1 MAGFLAIPA
10 HAQDATKPVIRI
22 AAGQEIVF
30 EGEEATFTLTRSGDA
45 AQPLAVTVVTFEPNH
60 PNAHPGDDASNPT
73 RRVHAVTFLAGDH
86 DVTLSVPVDRDGV
99 EELDTDDKIVAQIS
113 ADSSSPYQPDPD
125 EDSAEI
131 PIAEPALV
139 TIAANEDPVV
149 EGEDATFTLTRSG
162 DTTGALPV
170 QVRSAHYNGGTTRA
184 IVDNHAITFEAGA
197 ATAVLTVPT
206 ADDGIPEFRD
216 WVVAVVEPG
225 SGYLTGDPGR
235 ATIRVEDPPLP
246 EVSIVADQDSVAEGE
261 AAMFTLTRSG
271 PTTIARDAIVI
282 VSDPGAFLR
291 GNHWARTPPG
301 QITVHFAAGSATA
314 RLSLQTRDDW
324 RDIQD
329 TDLTVS
335 VTASDYYEPGDPA
348 SARVTVTDND
358 VAPELELTLSETRI
372 VEGGILTVT
381 LRLHGGSG
389 NEVQVGVTHG
399 YRGQPRTDYVSL
411 GGSDTEWEFVITTD
425 DNDLDEPDR
434 VYEATILSYPS
445 DSLAH
450 AESEYR
456 TIRGDRSVSATVADN
471 DLPLVSIE
479 AVRSSYQEGEFG
491 QIRLRRTGD
500 PSVSL
505 NVSVDFTQSPG
516 VTNQYPGVGPF
527 HVSHS
532 FRPGV
537 TEHVSNFDLERGD
550 GDEADGYIS
559 LTIRD
564 SPGHR
569 IDPDAATARF
579 AVVDT
584 DPPPTLSLAGARAGE
599 NGGTVDFLVSLASD
613 VPSRRTVSVEYA
625 TADGTAGAGE
635 DYTATSG
642 TLTFQPGQ
650 ISATVSVPVSDDYL
664 AENDESFTLT
674 LANPVN
680 VTLPDGVD
688 SVSAT
693 GTIEDDEPVIHVSAR
708 RDAVTEGEAAVFDL
722 TRDPNADREL
732 TVTLIFLE
740 RLDNGS
746 IVTESQTVTF
756 PANAG
761 EVEWSAGT
769 EDDDVD
775 EPHGWVGVTIPDPV
789 TRDLAGA
796 YSSGS
801 TQVVGVDILDN
812 DLPTVTIEAGQ
823 GDREEG
829 QDVEFTLTRQGD
841 LSVLLT
847 VNVTITGGGDYLT
860 EAPPQTVAFAEGAST
875 ASLSLPTEDDDPVDD
890 DDTLTVTVAAGNDY
904 QAGEPAAASVSLFDS
919 QRFYPSVS
927 IRANRA
933 VVDEGEEVV
942 FTLTRTGAHLDES
955 LTVWVG
961 VIEEK
966 TQFLS
971 SGSHERRKYGKV
983 VSVEFA
989 PGSRTAALTQPTV
1002 DETLNDGNS
1011 SFEATIR
1018 LGDYRI
1024 RPYPGEATAWVRDD
1038 DIPTVSVVSATAAR
1052 VEGDPRALFLVV
1064 DGQIVSLEVLETGF
1078 AEIVEDAA
1086 ELTGVV
1092 LSRTGDTTGTL
1103 TVRWDSYGISW
1114 SPGRFRFRGND
1125 ILVDGETFSDNLDY
1139 YGDFV
1144 IPEGDEASVLDPA
1157 GRTDEQ
1163 FWNIPSG
1170 QVSMF
1175 HNLWPIAVGSLG
1187 GLIYYEVN
1195 PFYCETVPGDCGY
1208 SPQYRVGDS
1217 DAAAYRILNSAQG
1230 VRIEAD
1236 SASVTEG
1243 EDITF
1248 TLHRFGSTR
1257 PARIDPLP
1265 VKVQVVQNGEFI
1277 AGVPPQTVTFA
1288 GSPDDFLDTSTREG
1302 ELSTTVTIS
1311 TTNDSL
1317 DEADGDITLT
1327 IIPLTVE
1334 EAAES
1339 ATPYELVEAYGDS
1352 TWTHQ
1357 VTVRVLD
1364 DDEVGFDISDAAA
1377 DEAAGSIEFTV
1388 TLPDP
1393 SALETRV
1400 DWATA
1405 PGSGLHQ
1412 AVAGEDYEAA
1422 GGTLTF
1428 APGET
1433 SKTIVVTLLDDD
1445 VNEERETFL
1454 VELSNPAGASLTA
1467 AAGTGAI
1474 IDDDAGQRVSVSTDS
1489 DSFVEGQDVVF
1500 RLERCSFVNEQD
1512 CTQDEPR
1519 GRLELTPTLFWDGD
1533 FLLDTSGLLVVF
1545 EAGSWTTTVTL
1556 PTVDD
1561 DVFEATGFAWLSN
1574 AALPGDPDSQA
1585 GGISKSVDIHDND
1598 MPVSIVTAVEAGEGD
1613 GTITFAVELEA
1624 PAVLPVTVDIATVDG
1639 TATSFDFGASSKDF
1653 EPRRATLI
1661 FQPGEQSKDFTVT
1674 LVDDRL
1680 DESREQFT
1688 VELSNPVNARIK
1700 DGIATGSIED
1710 DDDALTARLI
1720 PPAQTEIPEGSDAA
1734 ALFMVEL
1741 SHAET
1746 SFSKQA
1752 ATVDWA
1758 VTPGTAAQGEDYV
1771 EASGRVIIPAGQS
1784 TGIFAVTL
1792 VDDSRFEA
1800 WTETFTVTLTGGE
1813 RVEIDEDQS
1822 SAEIRIR
1829 DDESVG
1835 VALFA
1840 DAAHVTEGGIATFT
1854 VQLTGA
1860 RTTAAVTVEYETAG
1874 DAMSGED
1881 YTAPGGTLTIPAGHR
1896 FGVVSIATLADGVDD
1911 SNETLTLQL
1920 TAVTSLERPLDQKKS
1935 AASVTILDEDE
1946 PAVSL
1951 APVAPEEGPGTP
1963 IEGSIAAAE
1972 AVEGKVVQ
1980 FTVSLSHPADAPVV
1994 VEWETREY
2002 EGDPSPDGRATA
2014 DRDYTSSSGTVTIA
2028 ATETSTTFGVP
2039 TNEDAVFEGNEV
2051 FQVVLTGATKGADP
2065 ATAVDFPLG
2074 VFSAVG
2080 RILDDDDSPHTVLL
2094 TTTPKAVAEDAG
2106 ATQITVVATLPGG
2119 ANTLSVDTEVSVW
2132 VAGGSA
2138 AEGDDYTATGA
2149 TLVILAGER
2158 IGTGTLTLTPVEDL
2172 FAEGDETVQV
2182 TGTATGLNVT
2192 PVPVTITDNDTQP
2205 TGVTLMVAPDA
2216 VDEGAGATSLYVT
2229 AAFTD
2234 GDVRGADTE
2243 IVVSVAGASLTVTE
2257 ETLNS
2262 DGTTTTTTKTTTA
2275 AGAEDF
2281 TADSITVAIPAGET
2295 QGAATL
2301 TLTPMDD
2308 AVAEGDE
2315 TVQVSG
2321 AASGLAVTAA
2331 GVTIT
2336 DNDAEP
2342 TGIELLVTPE
2352 QVDEDAGDAD
2362 LQVTGTLTGG
2372 GSRTEDTSISLS
2384 VHGVTATDGDDY
2396 SPPPD
2401 VTLTIP
2407 AGSLTGTATL
2417 TLTLVNDDLYEGEEQ
2432 LAVRGSNADP
2442 GLPVDGVRVA
2452 IADDDTAPTSITLA
2466 LDMNTVPEDAGLQEL
2481 SVTATLEGGSKR
2493 TVDTQIMLSV
2503 SNLTTSDADYS
2514 VFPAVLTIDS
2524 GQPLG
2529 TATMLLIPAD
2539 DSIDEDD
2546 ETLEVRGTTAE
2557 LTLPVAAQQVTIT
2570 DDDSAGV
2577 SIDSTALT
2585 VVEGGS
2591 ADYTVALDSQPTG
2604 DVTVTISGHSGSDL
2618 NLSAETLTFTPDNWN
2633 VAQTVTVTAGQDDDA
2648 AADAAVTLSHAVS
2661 GAVEYAAV
2669 SAEDIPSVTV
2679 TIEEDDAA
2687 RVSIDPTELTV
2698 TEGDATGASYT
2709 VVLDSQPTADVT
2721 VDISGH
2727 AGTDVLVT
2735 PSTLTFTS
2743 DSWETPQTVTVSAAQ
2758 DDDAAAD
2765 QAVTLS
2771 HAVSGAGEYA
2781 AVSAEDIPSVTVTI
2795 EEDDATRVSIDPTEL
2810 TVTEGDATGA
2820 SYTVV
2825 LDTQPTADVTVAVTG
2840 HAGTDLSLS
2849 GQTLTNDEL
2858 TFTPDNWNQPQTVTV
2873 TAGQDDDAAADE
2885 AVTLSHTVSGAAE
2898 YQAVTT
2904 DSVTVT
2910 IDEDDAAA
2918 VSIDPTTLTVPEG
2931 GDNSYTVVLDT
2942 QPSAEVTVTISG
2954 HAGTD
2959 VSVTPSS
2966 LTFTS
2971 ESWGTA
2977 QTVTVSAAQDEDAAT
2992 DEAVTLSHT
3001 VSGTGEYQA
3010 VTAESVTV
3018 TIDEDDAARV
3028 SIDPTALIVIEGD
3041 ATGASYA
3048 VVLDSQPTAEVTV
3061 TVSGH
3066 DGTDVSVAPSTLTFT
3081 SENWETPQTVTVS
3094 AAQDEDAAAD
3104 PTVTLSHAV
3113 GSVEDTLYNGIDPD
3127 SVTVT
3132 IEEDDAARVS
3142 IDPTALTVPEGGD
3155 NSYTVVLDTQPSA
3168 EVTVTISGHSGS
3180 DLNLSAETLTFT
3192 SVNWNQAQTVTV
3204 SADQDADAAA
3214 DPAVTLSHAVSG
3226 AGEYA
3231 AVSAGDIPNVTVTI
3245 DEDDAAGVSID
3256 PTELTV
3262 TEGDATGASYTV
3274 VLDTQPTADVTV
3286 AVTGHAGTDLS
3297 LSGQTLTNDELTF
3310 TPDNWNQPQTVTVTA
3325 GQDDDAAADEAVT
3338 LSHTVS
3344 GAAEYQAV
3352 TTDSVTVTI
3361 DEDDAAAV
3369 SIDPTTLTV
3378 PEGGDNSY
3386 TVVLDTQP
3394 SAEVTVT
3401 ISGHAGTD
3409 VSVTPSSL
3417 TFTSE
3422 SWGTAQTVTVSA
3434 AQDEDAATDEAVTLS
3449 HTVSGTGE
3457 YQAVTAESV
3466 TVTIDE
3472 DDAARVSIDPT
3483 ALIVIEGDATGAS
3496 YAVVLDSQPTAEVT
3510 VTVSGHDG
3518 TDVSVAPSTLTFTSE
3533 NWETPQ
3539 TVTVSAAQD
3548 EDAAAD
3554 PTVTL
3559 SHAVGSVEDTLYNGI
3574 DPDSVTVTIEEDDAA
3589 RVSIDPTT
3597 LTVPEGGD
3605 NSYTVVLDTQPSAE
3619 VTVTISGHAGTDVSV
3634 TPSTLTFTS
3643 ENWGTAQM
3651 VTVSAD
3657 QDDDAAPDPAVTL
3670 SHAVSGAVEY
3680 AAVSAGDIP
3689 NVTVTIDED
3698 DAAGVSIN
3706 PTALTVVEGQ
3716 SNSYTVVL
3724 DTQPSA
3730 DVSVTI
3736 SGHSGSDLNLS
3747 AETLTFTPDNWNV
3760 AQSISVT
3767 ADQDDDAAAD
3777 PAVTLSHAVSGAVEY
3792 AAVSAEDIP
3801 SVTVTIDEDDAAGVS
3816 INPTALTVVEG
3827 QSNSYTVVLDTQP
3840 SADVTVT
3847 ISGHS
3852 GSDLN
3857 LSAQTLTFTPANWNV
3872 AQSISVT
3879 ADQDDDAA
3887 ADPAVTLSH
3896 AVSGA
3901 VEYAAVSAEDIP
3913 GVTVTIDEDDAAGV
3927 SINPTAL
3934 TVVEGQSNSYTVVLD
3949 TQPSVDVTVTISGH
3963 SGSDLNLSAETLTF
3977 TPANWNV
3984 AQSISVTADQDAD
3997 AAADPAVT
4005 LSHAVSG
4012 AVEYAAVSAEDIP
4025 NVTVTI
4031 DEDDAAGVSINP
4043 TALTVVEGSTAS
4055 YTVVLDTQPSA
4066 DVTVAATGH
4075 AGTDLSLSG
4084 QTLTNDEL
4092 TFTPDNWNQPQ
4103 TVTITAGQDDD
4114 AAADAAVTLSHAVSG
4129 AVEYAAVSAEDIPG
4143 VTVTIEEDDAARV
4156 SIDPTELI
4164 VPEGGDNFY
4173 TVVLDTQ
4180 PSAEVTVT
4188 ISGHDGTDVSLS
4200 GQTLTNDELT
4210 FTPDNWNQPQTVTIT
4225 AGQDDD
4231 AAADAAVTLSH
4242 AVSGAVDYAA
4252 ISAGDI
4258 PSVTVTIDEDDAAG
4272 VSINP
4277 TALTVIEGQSN
4288 SYTVVLD
4295 TQPTGDVTVT
4305 VDGHVGTE
4313 LLLSGETLVAD
4324 ALTFTSQNWDTP
4336 QTVTLNAGS
4345 VSTNIQVTLNHTVS
4359 GGDYG
4364 FVTVEGVNVTIVDSP
4379 EEQEIIQVGVTE
4391 SEQSLTVIEGG
4402 SNVYEV
4408 VLSEPPT
4415 SDVTV
4420 TVSVEDGANNDI
4432 TTEEASLVF
4441 TTGNWNLPQ
4450 TVTVRAAHDD
4460 DALQDPVVRISHG
4473 VSGANFA
4480 DHTIPGVL
4488 VTISEDD
4495 FPRVTV
4501 TPQFLE
4507 IMEGSSGS
4515 YTVVLTARP
4524 SADVTVTISGHD
4536 GTDVSVAPSSLTFTS
4551 ESWGTAQ
4558 TVTVSAAQ
4566 DEDAATDEAVT
4577 LSHTVSGTGE
4587 YQAVTAE
4594 SVTVTIDED
4603 DAARVSIDP
4612 TALTVTEGD
4621 ATGASYAVV
4630 LDTQPTAEVTV
4641 TISGHADTDIA
4652 LSDTVLTF
4660 TSENWET
4667 PQTVTVSAAQDED
4680 AVTDQAVTL
4689 AHAVAGAEEYQAVT
4703 AGSVTVT
4710 IDEDDAAR
4718 VSIDPTTLTV
4728 PEGGDNSYTVVLD
4741 TQPSAE
4747 VTVTISGHAGTDV
4760 SVTPST
4766 LTFTS
4771 ENWGTAQMVT
4781 VSADQDDDAAPDPA
4795 VTLSHAVSGAVEYA
4809 AVSAGDIPSVTVTI
4823 DEDDAAGVSINPTAL
4838 TVVEGQSNSYT
4849 VVLDTQ
4855 PSADVTSP

>member
-86 DVTLSVPVDRDGV
+86 DGV

-235 ATIRVEDPPLP
+235 ATVRVEDPPLP

-271 PTTIARDAIVI
+271 PTIIARDAIVT

-381 LRLHGGSG
+381 LRRHGGSG

-584 DPPPTLSLAGARAGE
+584 DPPPTLSLAGARASE

-650 ISATVSVPVSDDYL
+650 SSATVSVPVSDDYL

-708 RDAVTEGEAAVFDL
+708 RDAVTEGEAAVFDI
-722 TRDPNADREL
+722 TRDPNSSREL
-732 TVTLIFLE
+732 TVMLMALE
-740 RLDNGS
+740 RPPVGVLT
-746 IVTESQTVTF
+746 TEPQTVTF
-756 PANAG
+756 PPNIETIQWETA
-761 EVEWSAGT
+761 T
-769 EDDDVD
+769 EDNDVD
-775 EPHGWVGVTIPDPV
+775 EPDGMVGLVVNTFPRPDHPPAYWSASNSALFVT
-789 TRDLAGA
+789 
-796 YSSGS
+796 
-801 TQVVGVDILDN
+801 ILDN
-812 DLPTVTIEAGQ
+812 DLPTVTVEAAHS
-823 GDREEG
+823 DRKEG

-841 LSVLLT
+841 LSIPLT
-847 VNVTITGGGDYLT
+847 VNVTVAGGGDYLT
-860 EAPPQTVAFAEGAST
+860 GARPTTAAFAAGDAT
-875 ASLSLPTEDDDPVDD
+875 ASLTLPTEDDDPVQDR
-890 DDTLTVTVAAGNDY
+890 DTVTATVAAGDDY
-904 QAGEPAAASVSLFDS
+904 EAGDPATASVNLFDS
-919 QRFYPSVS
+919 QRSYPSVS
-927 IRANRA
+927 IRAERA
-933 VVDEGEEVV
+933 YVNEGEDAV
-942 FTLTRTGAHLDES
+942 FTLTRSDYGLDES
-955 LTVWVG
+955 LTVRVRKSLTAWQNSV
-961 VIEEK
+961 
-966 TQFLS
+966 
-971 SGSHERRKYGKV
+971 HDERTTGNDFD
-983 VSVEFA
+983 VEFEA
-989 PGSRTAALTQPTV
+989 GSRTATVVNPTT
-1002 DETLNDGNS
+1002 DETVNDGNS
-1011 SFEATIR
+1011 RVMFGILPGPYTYWP
-1018 LGDYRI
+1018 GPRI
-1024 RPYPGEATAWVRDD
+1024 AETWIRDD
-1038 DIPTVSVVSATAAR
+1038 DIPTVNITSGVALRPENLSEGGVSTADA
-1052 VEGDPRALFLVV
+1052 DPF
-1064 DGQIVSLEVLETGF
+1064 QTGF
-1078 AEIVEDAA
+1078 EEIVEDDDNIM
-1086 ELTGVV
+1086 GIV
-1092 LSRTGDTTGTL
+1092 LSRTGDTSAELPVRLRGYGVGQYPGKLFVFTGHIQIDG
-1103 TVRWDSYGISW
+1103 VVYGRTS
-1114 SPGRFRFRGND
+1114 
-1125 ILVDGETFSDNLDY
+1125 Y
-1139 YGDFV
+1139 YGD
-1144 IPEGDEASVLDPA
+1144 IAIQEGDESSFLAPHPD
-1157 GRTDEQ
+1157 
-1163 FWNIPSG
+1163 
-1170 QVSMF
+1170 VSRSEIILGWSIDGGESSAF
-1175 HNLWPIAVGSLG
+1175 YTRRPHFAHPLG
-1187 GLIYYEVN
+1187 GVVHEVID

-1208 SPQYRVGDS
+1208 EPQYHLGDS
-1217 DAAAYRILNSAQG
+1217 AAVTYRVLDRAQG
-1230 VRIEAD
+1230 VRVEAGQ
-1236 SASVTEG
+1236 ASVTEG

-1248 TLHRFGSTR
+1248 TLHRYGSTR
-1257 PARIDPLP
+1257 AARLDPLT

-1288 GSPDDFLDTSTREG
+1288 GSPDDSIHVNSPDG
-1302 ELSTTVTIS
+1302 EQSTTVTIA
-1311 TTNDSL
+1311 TTDDLL
-1317 DEADGDITLT
+1317 DEANGDVTLTVIPLTEEELAEGTRRPYLPETEADGD
-1327 IIPLTVE
+1327 
-1334 EAAES
+1334 
-1339 ATPYELVEAYGDS
+1339 S
-1352 TWTHQ
+1352 TWSYQ
-1357 VTVRVLD
+1357 ASVRVLD
-1364 DDEVGFDISDAAA
+1364 DDELGFTISDAEAEEA
-1377 DEAAGSIEFTV
+1377 DGSIEFTV

-1393 SALETRV
+1393 SALETSV
-1400 DWATA
+1400 AWATA
-1405 PGSGLHQ
+1405 PSSGLHQ

-1428 APGET
+1428 ASGET

-1445 VNEERETFL
+1445 VKEEQETFL
-1454 VELSNPAGASLTA
+1454 VALSNPAGASLTT

-1519 GRLELTPTLFWDGD
+1519 GRLELTPTLIRDGD

-1545 EAGSWTTTVTL
+1545 EEGRWTTTVTL

-1561 DVFEATGFAWLSN
+1561 DVFEATGFAWLLN

-1624 PAVLPVTVDIATVDG
+1624 PAVLPVAVGIATVDG

-1700 DGIATGSIED
+1700 DGMATGSIED

-1720 PPAQTEIPEGSDAA
+1720 PPAQTEIPEGSDAV

-1741 SHAET
+1741 SHEQT

-1752 ATVDWA
+1752 AAVDWA

-1771 EASGRVIIPAGQS
+1771 EARGRVIIPAGQS

-1792 VDDSRFEA
+1792 VDDSLFEA
-1800 WTETFTVTLTGGE
+1800 WIETFTVTLTGGE

-1840 DAAHVTEGGIATFT
+1840 DAAHVTEGGNATFT

-1881 YTAPGGTLTIPAGHR
+1881 YTAPSGTLTIPAGHR

-2514 VFPAVLTIDS
+2514 VLPAVLTIDS

-2577 SIDSTALT
+2577 SID
-2585 VVEGGS
+2585 
-2591 ADYTVALDSQPTG
+2591 
-2604 DVTVTISGHSGSDL
+2604 
-2618 NLSAETLTFTPDNWN
+2618 
-2633 VAQTVTVTAGQDDDA
+2633 
-2648 AADAAVTLSHAVS
+2648 
-2661 GAVEYAAV
+2661 
-2669 SAEDIPSVTV
+2669 
-2679 TIEEDDAA
+2679 
-2687 RVSIDPTELTV
+2687 PTE
-2698 TEGDATGASYT
+2698 
-2709 VVLDSQPTADVT
+2709 
-2721 VDISGH
+2721 H
-2727 AGTDVLVT
+2727 
-2735 PSTLTFTS
+2735 
-2743 DSWETPQTVTVSAAQ
+2743 
-2758 DDDAAAD
+2758 
-2765 QAVTLS
+2765 
-2771 HAVSGAGEYA
+2771 
-2781 AVSAEDIPSVTVTI
+2781 
-2795 EEDDATRVSIDPTEL
+2795 
-2810 TVTEGDATGA
+2810 
-2820 SYTVV
+2820 
-2825 LDTQPTADVTVAVTG
+2825 
-2840 HAGTDLSLS
+2840 
-2849 GQTLTNDEL
+2849 
-2858 TFTPDNWNQPQTVTV
+2858 
-2873 TAGQDDDAAADE
+2873 
-2885 AVTLSHTVSGAAE
+2885 
-2898 YQAVTT
+2898 
-2904 DSVTVT
+2904 
-2910 IDEDDAAA
+2910 
-2918 VSIDPTTLTVPEG
+2918 
-2931 GDNSYTVVLDT
+2931 
-2942 QPSAEVTVTISG
+2942 
-2954 HAGTD
+2954 
-2959 VSVTPSS
+2959 
-2966 LTFTS
+2966 
-2971 ESWGTA
+2971 
-2977 QTVTVSAAQDEDAAT
+2977 
-2992 DEAVTLSHT
+2992 
-3001 VSGTGEYQA
+3001 
-3010 VTAESVTV
+3010 
-3018 TIDEDDAARV
+3018 
-3028 SIDPTALIVIEGD
+3028 
-3041 ATGASYA
+3041 
-3048 VVLDSQPTAEVTV
+3048 
-3061 TVSGH
+3061 
-3066 DGTDVSVAPSTLTFT
+3066 
-3081 SENWETPQTVTVS
+3081 
-3094 AAQDEDAAAD
+3094 
-3104 PTVTLSHAV
+3104 
-3113 GSVEDTLYNGIDPD
+3113 
-3127 SVTVT
+3127 
-3132 IEEDDAARVS
+3132 
-3142 IDPTALTVPEGGD
+3142 
-3155 NSYTVVLDTQPSA
+3155 
-3168 EVTVTISGHSGS
+3168 
-3180 DLNLSAETLTFT
+3180 
-3192 SVNWNQAQTVTV
+3192 
-3204 SADQDADAAA
+3204 
-3214 DPAVTLSHAVSG
+3214 
-3226 AGEYA
+3226 
-3231 AVSAGDIPNVTVTI
+3231 
-3245 DEDDAAGVSID
+3245 
-3256 PTELTV
+3256 
-3262 TEGDATGASYTV
+3262 
-3274 VLDTQPTADVTV
+3274 
-3286 AVTGHAGTDLS
+3286 
-3297 LSGQTLTNDELTF
+3297 
-3310 TPDNWNQPQTVTVTA
+3310 
-3325 GQDDDAAADEAVT
+3325 
-3338 LSHTVS
+3338 
-3344 GAAEYQAV
+3344 
-3352 TTDSVTVTI
+3352 
-3361 DEDDAAAV
+3361 
-3369 SIDPTTLTV
+3369 
-3378 PEGGDNSY
+3378 
-3386 TVVLDTQP
+3386 
-3394 SAEVTVT
+3394 
-3401 ISGHAGTD
+3401 
-3409 VSVTPSSL
+3409 
-3417 TFTSE
+3417 
-3422 SWGTAQTVTVSA
+3422 
-3434 AQDEDAATDEAVTLS
+3434 
-3449 HTVSGTGE
+3449 
-3457 YQAVTAESV
+3457 
-3466 TVTIDE
+3466 
-3472 DDAARVSIDPT
+3472 
-3483 ALIVIEGDATGAS
+3483 
-3496 YAVVLDSQPTAEVT
+3496 
-3510 VTVSGHDG
+3510 
-3518 TDVSVAPSTLTFTSE
+3518 
-3533 NWETPQ
+3533 
-3539 TVTVSAAQD
+3539 
-3548 EDAAAD
+3548 
-3554 PTVTL
+3554 
-3559 SHAVGSVEDTLYNGI
+3559 
-3574 DPDSVTVTIEEDDAA
+3574 
-3589 RVSIDPTT
+3589 
-3597 LTVPEGGD
+3597 
-3605 NSYTVVLDTQPSAE
+3605 
-3619 VTVTISGHAGTDVSV
+3619 
-3634 TPSTLTFTS
+3634 
-3643 ENWGTAQM
+3643 
-3651 VTVSAD
+3651 
-3657 QDDDAAPDPAVTL
+3657 
-3670 SHAVSGAVEY
+3670 
-3680 AAVSAGDIP
+3680 
-3689 NVTVTIDED
+3689 
-3698 DAAGVSIN
+3698 
-3706 PTALTVVEGQ
+3706 
-3716 SNSYTVVL
+3716 
-3724 DTQPSA
+3724 
-3730 DVSVTI
+3730 
-3736 SGHSGSDLNLS
+3736 
-3747 AETLTFTPDNWNV
+3747 
-3760 AQSISVT
+3760 
-3767 ADQDDDAAAD
+3767 
-3777 PAVTLSHAVSGAVEY
+3777 
-3792 AAVSAEDIP
+3792 
-3801 SVTVTIDEDDAAGVS
+3801 
-3816 INPTALTVVEG
+3816 
-3827 QSNSYTVVLDTQP
+3827 
-3840 SADVTVT
+3840 
-3847 ISGHS
+3847 
-3852 GSDLN
+3852 
-3857 LSAQTLTFTPANWNV
+3857 
-3872 AQSISVT
+3872 
-3879 ADQDDDAA
+3879 
-3887 ADPAVTLSH
+3887 
-3896 AVSGA
+3896 
-3901 VEYAAVSAEDIP
+3901 
-3913 GVTVTIDEDDAAGV
+3913 
-3927 SINPTAL
+3927 
-3934 TVVEGQSNSYTVVLD
+3934 
-3949 TQPSVDVTVTISGH
+3949 
-3963 SGSDLNLSAETLTF
+3963 
-3977 TPANWNV
+3977 
-3984 AQSISVTADQDAD
+3984 
-3997 AAADPAVT
+3997 
-4005 LSHAVSG
+4005 
-4012 AVEYAAVSAEDIP
+4012 
-4025 NVTVTI
+4025 
-4031 DEDDAAGVSINP
+4031 
-4043 TALTVVEGSTAS
+4043 
-4055 YTVVLDTQPSA
+4055 
-4066 DVTVAATGH
+4066 
-4075 AGTDLSLSG
+4075 
-4084 QTLTNDEL
+4084 
-4092 TFTPDNWNQPQ
+4092 
-4103 TVTITAGQDDD
+4103 
-4114 AAADAAVTLSHAVSG
+4114 
-4129 AVEYAAVSAEDIPG
+4129 
-4143 VTVTIEEDDAARV
+4143 
-4156 SIDPTELI
+4156 
-4164 VPEGGDNFY
+4164 
-4173 TVVLDTQ
+4173 
-4180 PSAEVTVT
+4180 
-4188 ISGHDGTDVSLS
+4188 
-4200 GQTLTNDELT
+4200 
-4210 FTPDNWNQPQTVTIT
+4210 
-4225 AGQDDD
+4225 
-4231 AAADAAVTLSH
+4231 
-4242 AVSGAVDYAA
+4242 
-4252 ISAGDI
+4252 
-4258 PSVTVTIDEDDAAG
+4258 
-4272 VSINP
+4272 
-4277 TALTVIEGQSN
+4277 
-4288 SYTVVLD
+4288 
-4295 TQPTGDVTVT
+4295 
-4305 VDGHVGTE
+4305 
-4313 LLLSGETLVAD
+4313 
-4324 ALTFTSQNWDTP
+4324 
-4336 QTVTLNAGS
+4336 
-4345 VSTNIQVTLNHTVS
+4345 
-4359 GGDYG
+4359 
-4364 FVTVEGVNVTIVDSP
+4364 
-4379 EEQEIIQVGVTE
+4379 
-4391 SEQSLTVIEGG
+4391 
-4402 SNVYEV
+4402 
-4408 VLSEPPT
+4408 
-4415 SDVTV
+4415 
-4420 TVSVEDGANNDI
+4420 
-4432 TTEEASLVF
+4432 
-4441 TTGNWNLPQ
+4441 
-4450 TVTVRAAHDD
+4450 
-4460 DALQDPVVRISHG
+4460 
-4473 VSGANFA
+4473 
-4480 DHTIPGVL
+4480 
-4488 VTISEDD
+4488 
-4495 FPRVTV
+4495 
-4501 TPQFLE
+4501 
-4507 IMEGSSGS
+4507 
-4515 YTVVLTARP
+4515 
-4524 SADVTVTISGHD
+4524 
-4536 GTDVSVAPSSLTFTS
+4536 
-4551 ESWGTAQ
+4551 
-4558 TVTVSAAQ
+4558 
-4566 DEDAATDEAVT
+4566 
-4577 LSHTVSGTGE
+4577 
-4587 YQAVTAE
+4587 
-4594 SVTVTIDED
+4594 
-4603 DAARVSIDP
+4603 
-4612 TALTVTEGD
+4612 
-4621 ATGASYAVV
+4621 
-4630 LDTQPTAEVTV
+4630 
-4641 TISGHADTDIA
+4641 
-4652 LSDTVLTF
+4652 
-4660 TSENWET
+4660 
-4667 PQTVTVSAAQDED
+4667 
-4680 AVTDQAVTL
+4680 
-4689 AHAVAGAEEYQAVT
+4689 
-4703 AGSVTVT
+4703 
-4710 IDEDDAAR
+4710 
-4718 VSIDPTTLTV
+4718 
-4728 PEGGDNSYTVVLD
+4728 
-4741 TQPSAE
+4741 
-4747 VTVTISGHAGTDV
+4747 
-4760 SVTPST
+4760 
-4766 LTFTS
+4766 
-4771 ENWGTAQMVT
+4771 
-4781 VSADQDDDAAPDPA
+4781 
-4795 VTLSHAVSGAVEYA
+4795 
-4809 AVSAGDIPSVTVTI
+4809 
-4823 DEDDAAGVSINPTAL
+4823 
-4838 TVVEGQSNSYT
+4838 
-4849 VVLDTQ
+4849 
-4855 PSADVTSP
+4855 

>member
-1860 RTTAAVTVEYETAG
+1860 RTT
-1874 DAMSGED
+1874 
-1881 YTAPGGTLTIPAGHR
+1881 
-1896 FGVVSIATLADGVDD
+1896 
-1911 SNETLTLQL
+1911 
-1920 TAVTSLERPLDQKKS
+1920 
-1935 AASVTILDEDE
+1935 
-1946 PAVSL
+1946 
-1951 APVAPEEGPGTP
+1951 
-1963 IEGSIAAAE
+1963 
-1972 AVEGKVVQ
+1972 
-1980 FTVSLSHPADAPVV
+1980 
-1994 VEWETREY
+1994 
-2002 EGDPSPDGRATA
+2002 
-2014 DRDYTSSSGTVTIA
+2014 
-2028 ATETSTTFGVP
+2028 
-2039 TNEDAVFEGNEV
+2039 
-2051 FQVVLTGATKGADP
+2051 
-2065 ATAVDFPLG
+2065 
-2074 VFSAVG
+2074 
-2080 RILDDDDSPHTVLL
+2080 
-2094 TTTPKAVAEDAG
+2094 
-2106 ATQITVVATLPGG
+2106 
-2119 ANTLSVDTEVSVW
+2119 
-2132 VAGGSA
+2132 
-2138 AEGDDYTATGA
+2138 
-2149 TLVILAGER
+2149 
-2158 IGTGTLTLTPVEDL
+2158 
-2172 FAEGDETVQV
+2172 
-2182 TGTATGLNVT
+2182 
-2192 PVPVTITDNDTQP
+2192 
-2205 TGVTLMVAPDA
+2205 
-2216 VDEGAGATSLYVT
+2216 
-2229 AAFTD
+2229 
-2234 GDVRGADTE
+2234 
-2243 IVVSVAGASLTVTE
+2243 
-2257 ETLNS
+2257 
-2262 DGTTTTTTKTTTA
+2262 
-2275 AGAEDF
+2275 
-2281 TADSITVAIPAGET
+2281 
-2295 QGAATL
+2295 
-2301 TLTPMDD
+2301 
-2308 AVAEGDE
+2308 
-2315 TVQVSG
+2315 
-2321 AASGLAVTAA
+2321 
-2331 GVTIT
+2331 
-2336 DNDAEP
+2336 
-2342 TGIELLVTPE
+2342 
-2352 QVDEDAGDAD
+2352 
-2362 LQVTGTLTGG
+2362 
-2372 GSRTEDTSISLS
+2372 
-2384 VHGVTATDGDDY
+2384 
-2396 SPPPD
+2396 
-2401 VTLTIP
+2401 
-2407 AGSLTGTATL
+2407 
-2417 TLTLVNDDLYEGEEQ
+2417 
-2432 LAVRGSNADP
+2432 
-2442 GLPVDGVRVA
+2442 
-2452 IADDDTAPTSITLA
+2452 
-2466 LDMNTVPEDAGLQEL
+2466 
-2481 SVTATLEGGSKR
+2481 
-2493 TVDTQIMLSV
+2493 
-2503 SNLTTSDADYS
+2503 
-2514 VFPAVLTIDS
+2514 
-2524 GQPLG
+2524 
-2529 TATMLLIPAD
+2529 
-2539 DSIDEDD
+2539 
-2546 ETLEVRGTTAE
+2546 
-2557 LTLPVAAQQVTIT
+2557 
-2570 DDDSAGV
+2570 
-2577 SIDSTALT
+2577 
-2585 VVEGGS
+2585 
-2591 ADYTVALDSQPTG
+2591 
-2604 DVTVTISGHSGSDL
+2604 
-2618 NLSAETLTFTPDNWN
+2618 
-2633 VAQTVTVTAGQDDDA
+2633 
-2648 AADAAVTLSHAVS
+2648 
-2661 GAVEYAAV
+2661 
-2669 SAEDIPSVTV
+2669 
-2679 TIEEDDAA
+2679 
-2687 RVSIDPTELTV
+2687 
-2698 TEGDATGASYT
+2698 
-2709 VVLDSQPTADVT
+2709 
-2721 VDISGH
+2721 
-2727 AGTDVLVT
+2727 
-2735 PSTLTFTS
+2735 
-2743 DSWETPQTVTVSAAQ
+2743 
-2758 DDDAAAD
+2758 
-2765 QAVTLS
+2765 
-2771 HAVSGAGEYA
+2771 
-2781 AVSAEDIPSVTVTI
+2781 
-2795 EEDDATRVSIDPTEL
+2795 
-2810 TVTEGDATGA
+2810 
-2820 SYTVV
+2820 
-2825 LDTQPTADVTVAVTG
+2825 
-2840 HAGTDLSLS
+2840 
-2849 GQTLTNDEL
+2849 
-2858 TFTPDNWNQPQTVTV
+2858 
-2873 TAGQDDDAAADE
+2873 
-2885 AVTLSHTVSGAAE
+2885 
-2898 YQAVTT
+2898 
-2904 DSVTVT
+2904 
-2910 IDEDDAAA
+2910 
-2918 VSIDPTTLTVPEG
+2918 
-2931 GDNSYTVVLDT
+2931 
-2942 QPSAEVTVTISG
+2942 
-2954 HAGTD
+2954 
-2959 VSVTPSS
+2959 
-2966 LTFTS
+2966 
-2971 ESWGTA
+2971 
-2977 QTVTVSAAQDEDAAT
+2977 
-2992 DEAVTLSHT
+2992 
-3001 VSGTGEYQA
+3001 
-3010 VTAESVTV
+3010 
-3018 TIDEDDAARV
+3018 
-3028 SIDPTALIVIEGD
+3028 
-3041 ATGASYA
+3041 
-3048 VVLDSQPTAEVTV
+3048 
-3061 TVSGH
+3061 
-3066 DGTDVSVAPSTLTFT
+3066 
-3081 SENWETPQTVTVS
+3081 
-3094 AAQDEDAAAD
+3094 
-3104 PTVTLSHAV
+3104 
-3113 GSVEDTLYNGIDPD
+3113 
-3127 SVTVT
+3127 
-3132 IEEDDAARVS
+3132 
-3142 IDPTALTVPEGGD
+3142 
-3155 NSYTVVLDTQPSA
+3155 
-3168 EVTVTISGHSGS
+3168 
-3180 DLNLSAETLTFT
+3180 
-3192 SVNWNQAQTVTV
+3192 
-3204 SADQDADAAA
+3204 
-3214 DPAVTLSHAVSG
+3214 
-3226 AGEYA
+3226 
-3231 AVSAGDIPNVTVTI
+3231 
-3245 DEDDAAGVSID
+3245 
-3256 PTELTV
+3256 
-3262 TEGDATGASYTV
+3262 
-3274 VLDTQPTADVTV
+3274 
-3286 AVTGHAGTDLS
+3286 
-3297 LSGQTLTNDELTF
+3297 
-3310 TPDNWNQPQTVTVTA
+3310 
-3325 GQDDDAAADEAVT
+3325 
-3338 LSHTVS
+3338 
-3344 GAAEYQAV
+3344 
-3352 TTDSVTVTI
+3352 
-3361 DEDDAAAV
+3361 
-3369 SIDPTTLTV
+3369 
-3378 PEGGDNSY
+3378 
-3386 TVVLDTQP
+3386 
-3394 SAEVTVT
+3394 
-3401 ISGHAGTD
+3401 
-3409 VSVTPSSL
+3409 
-3417 TFTSE
+3417 
-3422 SWGTAQTVTVSA
+3422 
-3434 AQDEDAATDEAVTLS
+3434 
-3449 HTVSGTGE
+3449 
-3457 YQAVTAESV
+3457 
-3466 TVTIDE
+3466 
-3472 DDAARVSIDPT
+3472 
-3483 ALIVIEGDATGAS
+3483 
-3496 YAVVLDSQPTAEVT
+3496 
-3510 VTVSGHDG
+3510 
-3518 TDVSVAPSTLTFTSE
+3518 
-3533 NWETPQ
+3533 
-3539 TVTVSAAQD
+3539 
-3548 EDAAAD
+3548 
-3554 PTVTL
+3554 
-3559 SHAVGSVEDTLYNGI
+3559 
-3574 DPDSVTVTIEEDDAA
+3574 
-3589 RVSIDPTT
+3589 
-3597 LTVPEGGD
+3597 
-3605 NSYTVVLDTQPSAE
+3605 
-3619 VTVTISGHAGTDVSV
+3619 
-3634 TPSTLTFTS
+3634 
-3643 ENWGTAQM
+3643 
-3651 VTVSAD
+3651 
-3657 QDDDAAPDPAVTL
+3657 
-3670 SHAVSGAVEY
+3670 
-3680 AAVSAGDIP
+3680 
-3689 NVTVTIDED
+3689 
-3698 DAAGVSIN
+3698 
-3706 PTALTVVEGQ
+3706 
-3716 SNSYTVVL
+3716 
-3724 DTQPSA
+3724 
-3730 DVSVTI
+3730 
-3736 SGHSGSDLNLS
+3736 
-3747 AETLTFTPDNWNV
+3747 
-3760 AQSISVT
+3760 
-3767 ADQDDDAAAD
+3767 
-3777 PAVTLSHAVSGAVEY
+3777 
-3792 AAVSAEDIP
+3792 
-3801 SVTVTIDEDDAAGVS
+3801 
-3816 INPTALTVVEG
+3816 
-3827 QSNSYTVVLDTQP
+3827 
-3840 SADVTVT
+3840 
-3847 ISGHS
+3847 
-3852 GSDLN
+3852 
-3857 LSAQTLTFTPANWNV
+3857 
-3872 AQSISVT
+3872 
-3879 ADQDDDAA
+3879 
-3887 ADPAVTLSH
+3887 
-3896 AVSGA
+3896 
-3901 VEYAAVSAEDIP
+3901 
-3913 GVTVTIDEDDAAGV
+3913 
-3927 SINPTAL
+3927 
-3934 TVVEGQSNSYTVVLD
+3934 
-3949 TQPSVDVTVTISGH
+3949 
-3963 SGSDLNLSAETLTF
+3963 
-3977 TPANWNV
+3977 
-3984 AQSISVTADQDAD
+3984 
-3997 AAADPAVT
+3997 
-4005 LSHAVSG
+4005 
-4012 AVEYAAVSAEDIP
+4012 
-4025 NVTVTI
+4025 
-4031 DEDDAAGVSINP
+4031 
-4043 TALTVVEGSTAS
+4043 
-4055 YTVVLDTQPSA
+4055 
-4066 DVTVAATGH
+4066 
-4075 AGTDLSLSG
+4075 
-4084 QTLTNDEL
+4084 
-4092 TFTPDNWNQPQ
+4092 
-4103 TVTITAGQDDD
+4103 
-4114 AAADAAVTLSHAVSG
+4114 
-4129 AVEYAAVSAEDIPG
+4129 
-4143 VTVTIEEDDAARV
+4143 
-4156 SIDPTELI
+4156 
-4164 VPEGGDNFY
+4164 
-4173 TVVLDTQ
+4173 
-4180 PSAEVTVT
+4180 
-4188 ISGHDGTDVSLS
+4188 
-4200 GQTLTNDELT
+4200 
-4210 FTPDNWNQPQTVTIT
+4210 
-4225 AGQDDD
+4225 
-4231 AAADAAVTLSH
+4231 
-4242 AVSGAVDYAA
+4242 
-4252 ISAGDI
+4252 
-4258 PSVTVTIDEDDAAG
+4258 
-4272 VSINP
+4272 
-4277 TALTVIEGQSN
+4277 
-4288 SYTVVLD
+4288 
-4295 TQPTGDVTVT
+4295 
-4305 VDGHVGTE
+4305 
-4313 LLLSGETLVAD
+4313 
-4324 ALTFTSQNWDTP
+4324 
-4336 QTVTLNAGS
+4336 
-4345 VSTNIQVTLNHTVS
+4345 
-4359 GGDYG
+4359 
-4364 FVTVEGVNVTIVDSP
+4364 
-4379 EEQEIIQVGVTE
+4379 
-4391 SEQSLTVIEGG
+4391 
-4402 SNVYEV
+4402 
-4408 VLSEPPT
+4408 
-4415 SDVTV
+4415 
-4420 TVSVEDGANNDI
+4420 
-4432 TTEEASLVF
+4432 
-4441 TTGNWNLPQ
+4441 
-4450 TVTVRAAHDD
+4450 
-4460 DALQDPVVRISHG
+4460 
-4473 VSGANFA
+4473 
-4480 DHTIPGVL
+4480 
-4488 VTISEDD
+4488 
-4495 FPRVTV
+4495 PR
-4501 TPQFLE
+4501 
-4507 IMEGSSGS
+4507 
-4515 YTVVLTARP
+4515 
-4524 SADVTVTISGHD
+4524 
-4536 GTDVSVAPSSLTFTS
+4536 
-4551 ESWGTAQ
+4551 
-4558 TVTVSAAQ
+4558 
-4566 DEDAATDEAVT
+4566 
-4577 LSHTVSGTGE
+4577 
-4587 YQAVTAE
+4587 
-4594 SVTVTIDED
+4594 
-4603 DAARVSIDP
+4603 
-4612 TALTVTEGD
+4612 
-4621 ATGASYAVV
+4621 
-4630 LDTQPTAEVTV
+4630 
-4641 TISGHADTDIA
+4641 
-4652 LSDTVLTF
+4652 
-4660 TSENWET
+4660 
-4667 PQTVTVSAAQDED
+4667 
-4680 AVTDQAVTL
+4680 
-4689 AHAVAGAEEYQAVT
+4689 
-4703 AGSVTVT
+4703 
-4710 IDEDDAAR
+4710 
-4718 VSIDPTTLTV
+4718 
-4728 PEGGDNSYTVVLD
+4728 
-4741 TQPSAE
+4741 
-4747 VTVTISGHAGTDV
+4747 
-4760 SVTPST
+4760 
-4766 LTFTS
+4766 
-4771 ENWGTAQMVT
+4771 
-4781 VSADQDDDAAPDPA
+4781 
-4795 VTLSHAVSGAVEYA
+4795 
-4809 AVSAGDIPSVTVTI
+4809 
-4823 DEDDAAGVSINPTAL
+4823 
-4838 TVVEGQSNSYT
+4838 
-4849 VVLDTQ
+4849 
-4855 PSADVTSP
+4855 